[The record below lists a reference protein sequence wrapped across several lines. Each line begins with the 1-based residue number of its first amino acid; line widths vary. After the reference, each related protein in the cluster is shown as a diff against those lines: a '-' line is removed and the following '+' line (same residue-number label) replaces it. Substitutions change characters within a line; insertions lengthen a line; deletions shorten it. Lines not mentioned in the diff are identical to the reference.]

1 MMIDKYQHIR
11 AVLTAVLLAVTPGLC
26 LATDYAAAIF
36 AGQLTNEKF
45 QEAVQPGADFADA
58 ALVVASASWTIAH
71 WFSDRLSCELEGQVG
86 RYFGDQEH
94 WEINLPIVGLRW
106 HRFPW
111 DDYLASSLA
120 WGIGPSYATKVPA
133 VELENNESSSKWLV
147 YWFAE
152 LTVAPPAARWEVLF
166 RLHHRSDA
174 FGAVAEDGGSNAV
187 GAGLR
192 YRF

>member
-1 MMIDKYQHIR
+1 MMNAKR
-11 AVLTAVLLAVTPGLC
+11 LPMRTVLIAVLLLAVPGGC
-26 LATDYAAAIF
+26 LATDYAVAVYAA
-36 AGQLTNEKF
+36 QLTYEKW
-45 QEAVQPGADFADA
+45 QDAIWPGADLADA
-58 ALVVASASWTIAH
+58 TLVAASGSWTVAR
-71 WFSDRLSCELEGQVG
+71 WFGDRLSCELEGQVA
-86 RYFGDQEH
+86 RHFGNQTH

-120 WGIGPSYATKVPA
+120 WGIGPSYATVVPA
-133 VELENNESSSKWLV
+133 VELENNESSSRWLV

-152 LTVAPPAARWEVLF
+152 LTAAPPRARWEVLF
-166 RLHHRSDA
+166 RLHHRSNA